1 MSSKNALHKPRA
13 WRDLFRT
20 WSIARRLTLLYAGS
34 SFLMLVLATTY
45 LYWSLVDNL
54 KREDD
59 AFLADEIQEC
69 RRLLNDRPNNEDLL
83 AYEIQ
88 IETAAS
94 KFIKHY
100 VRLLDNQGRILLE
113 TPRMADVLP
122 VGSFPAAIATT
133 EIPTRGTVW
142 KSGAGESYLL
152 MSAQAQVNRKGVAP
166 RMLQVALDVSA
177 EQALIAGYR
186 RKLLAVV
193 ALGIVFSC
201 AVGIFVAQKG
211 LQPLK
216 DITRATDRISASQ
229 LHERIVANA
238 WPEELTSL
246 ARSFDRMLDRLE
258 DSFSR
263 LSQFSAD
270 LAHELR
276 TPINN
281 LRGEAGVALSQVRT
295 PEEYR
300 HTLES
305 SLEEYARLSRLI
317 DNLLFLA
324 RADGPMTSIART
336 PCDARKAIEVVREF
350 YEALAKERSVEVV
363 CGGEATLEAD
373 PVLFRQ
379 TISNL
384 LSNALNYTARGG
396 KVSISVQ
403 RQDDR
408 TVEVSVTDTGCGI
421 PPEHLPKIFDRF
433 YRVDPARSQQPN
445 ASGLG
450 LAIVKSIMDLHGGTV
465 SVQSEVG
472 KGSTFTLKLPPAER
486 SAAARR

>member
-1 MSSKNALHKPRA
+1 MSSKNALNKPRVR
-13 WRDLFRT
+13 RDPFRK
-20 WSIARRLTLLYAGS
+20 WSIARRLTLLYAAS

-45 LYWSLVDNL
+45 LYWSLVENL
-54 KREDD
+54 ERENN
-59 AFLADEIQEC
+59 AFLANEIQEC
-69 RRLLNDRPNNEDLL
+69 RRLLHERPTDEHLL
-83 AYEIQ
+83 AHEIQ
-88 IETAAS
+88 TEAATNQ
-94 KFIKHY
+94 FIKYY

-122 VGSFPAAIATT
+122 VASFPAAIATT

-142 KSGAGESYLL
+142 RSAAGESHLL
-152 MSAQAQVNRKGVAP
+152 MSARVHINMERIAP
-166 RMLQVALDVSA
+166 RILHVALDVST
-177 EQALIAGYR
+177 EEALIAGYR

-201 AVGIFVAQKG
+201 AVGVFVARQG

-216 DITRATDRISASQ
+216 DITRATDRITASQ

-238 WPEELTSL
+238 WPEELASL
-246 ARSFDRMLDRLE
+246 ARSFDQMLDRLE

-281 LRGEAGVALSQVRT
+281 LRGEAGVALSQART

-300 HTLES
+300 RTLES

-324 RADGPMTSIART
+324 RADGPMISIART

-350 YEALAKERSVEVV
+350 YEALAEDWGVEVV

-384 LSNALNYTARGG
+384 LSNALSYTPRGG
-396 KVSISVQ
+396 KVSISVE

-408 TVEVSVTDTGCGI
+408 TVEVNVTDTGCGI
-421 PPEHLPKIFDRF
+421 SAEHLPKIFDRF
-433 YRVDPARSQQPN
+433 YRIDPARSQQPSG
-445 ASGLG
+445 SGLG

-465 SVQSEVG
+465 SMQSEVG
-472 KGSTFTLKLPPAER
+472 KGSTFTLKLPPAGV
-486 SAAARR
+486 SAAHR